1 MNDYKLTKLLRSVKI
16 IKNEEELIFGRPL
29 EENVKSAF
37 MTSATDI
44 IYRNQQHYKE
54 FVLTVCKEQVLTVNI
69 VMYFPKNFYLR
80 DAIDRKI
87 RSLSTS
93 GLLQYWTQK
102 YADPKFINIKRNM
115 QSGPK
120 KLNVHHLF
128 GVLNIW
134 AIGLTIAL
142 FIFLLEISG
151 SLIKKAF
158 RIV

>member
-1 MNDYKLTKLLRSVKI
+1 M
-16 IKNEEELIFGRPL
+16 IFSRPL
-29 EENVKSAF
+29 EESVKSAF
-37 MTSATDI
+37 MTSTTDI

-54 FVLTVCKEQVLTVNI
+54 FVLIVCKEQVLTVNI

-93 GLLQYWTQK
+93 GLLQYFTQK
-102 YADPKFINIKRNM
+102 YADPKFLNIKNEQR
-115 QSGPK
+115 GPK
-120 KLNVHHLF
+120 RLNVHHLF
-128 GVLNIW
+128 GVFNIW
-134 AIGLTIAL
+134 AIGLAIAL

-158 RIV
+158 RIF